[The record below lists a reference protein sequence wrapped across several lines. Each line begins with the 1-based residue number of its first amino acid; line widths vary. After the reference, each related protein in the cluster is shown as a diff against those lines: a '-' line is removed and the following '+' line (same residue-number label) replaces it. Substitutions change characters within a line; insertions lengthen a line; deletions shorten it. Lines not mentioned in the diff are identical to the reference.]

1 MYKVKHI
8 QFMVED
14 TIDNLDN
21 LLAHPNIL
29 IKKFQKQML
38 WTNYGLIKGDIN
50 ESYKNTTLSLAIIDC
65 YLKVKHSRR
74 LKELDT
80 SWIISAKDVLSVV
93 K

>member
-1 MYKVKHI
+1 MYKIKHI
-8 QFMVED
+8 RFMVED

-50 ESYKNTTLSLAIIDC
+50 E
-65 YLKVKHSRR
+65 
-74 LKELDT
+74 
-80 SWIISAKDVLSVV
+80 
-93 K
+93 